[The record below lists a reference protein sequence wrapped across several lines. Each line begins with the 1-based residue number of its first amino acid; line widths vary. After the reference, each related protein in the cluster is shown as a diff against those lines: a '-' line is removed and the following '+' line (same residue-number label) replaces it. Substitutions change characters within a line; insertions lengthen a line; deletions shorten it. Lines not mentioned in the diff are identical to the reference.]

1 MKIFS
6 LFNKKKDFYSQSGQ
20 DQFAYN
26 LIGKNG
32 TYLEIGGHDPIINSN
47 TYNLETKCH
56 WKGLSVEFDLFHKNA
71 WEKSE
76 ERSNKILWQDAFK
89 VNYMEELNKVGISN
103 KIDYLSCDIEPP
115 KNTFKIL
122 KLLIENNLQFS
133 FISYEH
139 DKYNSGDKYEKLSKE
154 FLLERGYKIAIDNV
168 YSRNKRYKIYET
180 WFINNKIN
188 FQKINYQNWKD
199 KYFAGGVF
207 KIY

>member
-32 TYLEIGGHDPIINSN
+32 TYLEIGGHDPIKNSN
-47 TYNLETKCH
+47 KYNLETKCD
-56 WKGLSVEFDLFHKNA
+56 WKGLSIEFDLFHKSA
-71 WEKSE
+71 WEKSQ
-76 ERSNKILWQDAFK
+76 ERNNKILWQDAFK
-89 VNYMEELNKVGISN
+89 INYLEELNKVGISN
-103 KIDYLSCDIEPP
+103 EIDYLSCDIEPP
-115 KNTFKIL
+115 GNTFKIL

-154 FLLERGYKIAIDNV
+154 FLLKHGYKIAIDNV
-168 YSRNKRYKIYET
+168 YSRNKKYKIYET

-188 FQKINYQNWKD
+188 FQKIEYQNWKD
-199 KYFAGGVF
+199 KYFKRGVF
-207 KIY
+207 KI

>member
-6 LFNKKKDFYSQSGQ
+6 LFNKQKDFYSQSGQ

-32 TYLEIGGHDPIINSN
+32 TYLEIGGHDPIKNSN
-47 TYNLETKCH
+47 TYNLETKCD
-56 WKGLSVEFDLFHKNA
+56 WKGLSIEFDLFHKNA
-71 WEKSE
+71 WEKSQ
-76 ERSNKILWQDAFK
+76 ERNNKILWQDAFK
-89 VNYMEELNKVGISN
+89 INYLEELNKVGISN
-103 KIDYLSCDIEPP
+103 EIDYLSCDIEPP
-115 KNTFKIL
+115 GNTFKIL

-154 FLLERGYKIAIDNV
+154 FLLKHGYKIAIDNV
-168 YSRNKRYKIYET
+168 YSRNKKYKIYET

-188 FQKINYQNWKD
+188 FQKIEYQNWKD
-199 KYFAGGVF
+199 KYFRRSIF
-207 KIY
+207 KI